1 MHSDRLNNTNNL
13 NPKFE
18 GFFIQMVMQ
27 GQKQRVQE
35 IVTEAFGLDCQVKS
49 LGDNGTEFQVTLNK
63 KVLSVKQAWDKSYY
77 LRSQPGVVDAQPL
90 FAVPIPE
97 PIAEQSRNFNQS
109 EPIGDTQGQIE
120 EQSSDVE
127 WGLKQ
132 VRVFE
137 AWSRFF
143 PDPKQPPGHD
153 VIIGLPDTGYS
164 EHPEIIRNLLLAKG
178 YDFLKKDKDPKDELE
193 RSSGEVINN
202 PGHGTSTASIAIS
215 PKGTQGDYLS
225 GKAVTGVAPGAK
237 VVPLRVSSSVVLLSV
252 QNLAEAIEYA
262 ADNNIHV
269 LSISL
274 GSGFF
279 NQRLRSAIIYA
290 QKRGVIIVAASGTY
304 VPYVV
309 WPAAYDEVIAVT
321 GSNVLRQI
329 WSGASQGPKVD
340 VTAPAEKVW
349 YAKVEKID
357 NEVRYNIRQ
366 GSGTSFSAPLVA
378 GVAALWLSYHGR
390 EQLIKRYGAEKIPF
404 IFNQILRDSCDKF
417 PTWKPNKFGE
427 GIVNAEKVL
436 AAPLPDNLSRSI
448 IAPAKALEQHAQI
461 DNGTLDT
468 FAHLFE
474 AQLSDSQQKANF
486 IQVAGDNNKLQA
498 CLAELLQTTQTQLPQ
513 RLKEVG
519 QELAF
524 YFTTNPKLY
533 QQLALALSSQ
543 KSDPNQLKTKSL
555 TESSKSNNLDSVR
568 EILLQNVSEVLMTKL
583 KLTSAT

>member
-1 MHSDRLNNTNNL
+1 MDSDRLNNTNNL
-13 NPKFE
+13 TPKFE
-18 GFFIQMVMQ
+18 GFFIEMVMP
-27 GQKQRVQE
+27 GQKKRVQE
-35 IVTEAFGLDCQVKS
+35 VVTQAFGLDGQVKS
-49 LGDNGTEFQVTLNK
+49 VGDNQTEFQVTLKK
-63 KVLSVKQAWDKSYY
+63 KVLSVKDAWDKSYH

-90 FAVPIPE
+90 FAVPL
-97 PIAEQSRNFNQS
+97 ADVSQS

-127 WGLKQ
+127 WSLKQ
-132 VRVFE
+132 IRVFE

-143 PDPKQPPGHD
+143 PEEQRPPGHD
-153 VIIGLPDTGYS
+153 IIIGLPDTGYS

-193 RSSGEVINN
+193 RALGQVINN
-202 PGHGTSTASIAIS
+202 PGHGTSTASILIS
-215 PKGTQGDYLS
+215 PRGAQADYLS

-237 VVPLRVSSSVVLLSV
+237 VVPLRVSYSVVLLSV

-274 GSGFF
+274 GTGFF
-279 NQRLRSAIIYA
+279 NQRLRTAIIYA

-321 GSNVLRQI
+321 GSNVLREI
-329 WSGASQGPKVD
+329 WSGAPQGRQVD

-349 YAKVEKID
+349 YAKVDKID
-357 NEVRYNIRQ
+357 NEFRYNILQ
-366 GSGTSFSAPLVA
+366 GSGTSFSAPIVA

-417 PTWKPNKFGE
+417 PTWKPDKVGA
-427 GIVNAEKVL
+427 GIVNTEKVL
-436 AAPLPDNLSRSI
+436 AAPLPDNVSGTNF
-448 IAPAKALEQHAQI
+448 APAIALQQHPAI
-461 DNGTLDT
+461 DNGRLET
-468 FAHLFE
+468 FTHLFE
-474 AQLSDSQQKANF
+474 NQLTDNQPKDNF
-486 IQVAGDNNKLQA
+486 IAVAGDRNKLLA
-498 CLAELLQTTQTQLPQ
+498 TLAELLQTTETQLPQ

-524 YFTTNPKLY
+524 HITTNPKLY
-533 QQLALALSSQ
+533 QQLAKVLSIE
-543 KSDPNQLKTKSL
+543 KPDANQLKTKSL
-555 TESSKSNNLDSVR
+555 TESSKSNNLNSVR
-568 EILLQNVSEVLMTKL
+568 EILLQNVSEVLKTKL
-583 KLTSAT
+583 R

>member
-13 NPKFE
+13 SPKFE
-18 GFFIQMVMQ
+18 GFFIEMVMP

-35 IVTEAFGLDCQVKS
+35 IVTKVFGLDWQVKS
-49 LGDNGTEFQVTLNK
+49 VGDNRTEFQVTLNK
-63 KVLSVKQAWDKSYY
+63 KVYSVKDAWDKSYN

-90 FAVPIPE
+90 FAVPL
-97 PIAEQSRNFNQS
+97 ADNSQS

-120 EQSSDVE
+120 EQSNDVE

-143 PDPKQPPGHD
+143 PDPKRPPGHD
-153 VIIGLPDTGYS
+153 IIIGLPDTGYS

-193 RSSGEVINN
+193 RSFGEVINN

-215 PKGTQGDYLS
+215 PRGRQGDYLS

-237 VVPLRVSSSVVLLSV
+237 VVPLRVSYSVVLLSV

-274 GSGFF
+274 GTGFF

-290 QKRGVIIVAASGTY
+290 QKRGVIIVAASGTF

-329 WSGASQGPKVD
+329 WSGASRGPQVD

-357 NEVRYNIRQ
+357 NELRYNILQ

-404 IFNQILRDSCDKF
+404 IFNQILRDSCEKF
-417 PTWKPNKFGE
+417 PTWKPNKFGA

-436 AAPLPDNLSRSI
+436 AAPLPDNLSRTNF
-448 IAPAKALEQHAQI
+448 APAIALQQHPAI
-461 DNGTLDT
+461 DNGRLET

-474 AQLSDSQQKANF
+474 NQLSDSQPKANF
-486 IQVAGDNNKLQA
+486 IAPAKDNTKLQA
-498 CLAELLQTTQTQLPQ
+498 SLAELLQTTETQLPQ

-524 YFTTNPKLY
+524 HITTNPKLY
-533 QQLALALSSQ
+533 QQLAKTLSTE

-555 TESSKSNNLDSVR
+555 TESSNNLDSVR
-568 EILLQNVSEVLMTKL
+568 EILLQNVSEVLKTKL
-583 KLTSAT
+583 R

>member
-13 NPKFE
+13 SPKFE
-18 GFFIQMVMQ
+18 GFFIQMVMP

-35 IVTEAFGLDCQVKS
+35 IVTEVFGLDWQVKS
-49 LGDNGTEFQVTLNK
+49 LGDNRTEFQVTLNK
-63 KVLSVKQAWDKSYY
+63 KVLSVKDAWDKSYK

-90 FAVPIPE
+90 FAVPIP
-97 PIAEQSRNFNQS
+97 NHFQS

-143 PDPKQPPGHD
+143 PEEKRPPGHGI
-153 VIIGLPDTGYS
+153 IIGLPDTGYS
-164 EHPEIIRNLLLAKG
+164 EHPEIIPNLLLAKG
-178 YDFLKKDKDPKDELE
+178 YDFLKKDKDPKDELQ
-193 RSSGEVINN
+193 RSPGEVINN

-215 PKGTQGDYLS
+215 PRGRQGDYLS

-237 VVPLRVSSSVVLLSV
+237 LVPLRVSYSVVLLSV

-274 GSGFF
+274 GTGFF
-279 NQRLRSAIIYA
+279 NQRLRTAIIYA

-304 VPYVV
+304 TPYVV

-329 WSGASQGPKVD
+329 WSGAPQGPKVD

-349 YAKVEKID
+349 YAKVDKID
-357 NEVRYNIRQ
+357 NELRYNILQ

-404 IFNQILRDSCDKF
+404 IFNQILRDSCEKF
-417 PTWKPNKFGE
+417 PTWKPNKFGA
-427 GIVNAEKVL
+427 GIVNAEKLL

-448 IAPAKALEQHAQI
+448 IAPAIALQQHPAI
-461 DNGTLDT
+461 DNGRLET

-474 AQLSDSQQKANF
+474 NQLSDSQPKANF
-486 IQVAGDNNKLQA
+486 IAPAKDNTKLQA
-498 CLAELLQTTQTQLPQ
+498 SLAELLQTTETQLPQ

-524 YFTTNPKLY
+524 HFTTNPKLY
-533 QQLALALSSQ
+533 QQLAKALSTE

-555 TESSKSNNLDSVR
+555 TESSSNNLDSVR
-568 EILLQNVSEVLMTKL
+568 EILLQNVSEVLKTKL
-583 KLTSAT
+583 R

>member
-1 MHSDRLNNTNNL
+1 MVSDRLNNTNNL

-18 GFFIQMVMQ
+18 GFFIEMVVP
-27 GQKQRVQE
+27 GQKKRVQE
-35 IVTEAFGLDCQVKS
+35 VVTQAFGLDGQVKS
-49 LGDNGTEFQVTLNK
+49 VGDNQTEFQVTLKK
-63 KVLSVKQAWDKSYY
+63 KVLSVKDAWDKSYH

-90 FAVPIPE
+90 FAVPL
-97 PIAEQSRNFNQS
+97 ADNSQS

-127 WGLKQ
+127 WSLKQ
-132 VRVFE
+132 LRVFE

-153 VIIGLPDTGYS
+153 IIIGLPDTGYS
-164 EHPEIIRNLLLAKG
+164 EHPEIISNLLLAKG

-193 RSSGEVINN
+193 RSPGEVLNN
-202 PGHGTSTASIAIS
+202 PGHGTSTASVAIS
-215 PKGTQGDYLS
+215 PRGAQGNYLS

-237 VVPLRVSSSVVLLSV
+237 LVPLRVSYSVILLSV

-274 GSGFF
+274 GTGFF

-329 WSGASQGPKVD
+329 WSGASQGRQVD

-357 NEVRYNIRQ
+357 NELRYNILQ
-366 GSGTSFSAPLVA
+366 GSGTSFSAPIVA

-417 PTWKPNKFGE
+417 PTWKPDKFGA

-436 AAPLPDNLSRSI
+436 AAPLPDNVTQTNF
-448 IAPAKALEQHAQI
+448 APAIALQQHPAI
-461 DNGTLDT
+461 DNGRLET
-468 FAHLFE
+468 FTHLFE
-474 AQLSDSQQKANF
+474 NQLSDSQPKANF
-486 IQVAGDNNKLQA
+486 IGVAGDNNKLLA
-498 CLAELLQTTQTQLPQ
+498 SLAELLQTTETQLPQ

-524 YFTTNPKLY
+524 HLTTNPKLY
-533 QQLALALSSQ
+533 QQLAKVLSAE

-568 EILLQNVSEVLMTKL
+568 EILLQNVSEVLKTKL
-583 KLTSAT
+583 R

>member
-1 MHSDRLNNTNNL
+1 MDSDRLNYTSNL

-18 GFFIQMVMQ
+18 GFFIEMVMP
-27 GQKQRVQE
+27 GQKKRVQE
-35 IVTEAFGLDCQVKS
+35 VVTQAFGLDGQVKS
-49 LGDNGTEFQVTLNK
+49 IGDNQTEFQVTLKK
-63 KVLSVKQAWDKSYY
+63 KVLSVKDAWDKSYH

-90 FAVPIPE
+90 FAVPL
-97 PIAEQSRNFNQS
+97 ADNSQS

-127 WGLKQ
+127 WSLKQ
-132 VRVFE
+132 IRVFE

-143 PDPKQPPGHD
+143 PDPQRPPGHD
-153 VIIGLPDTGYS
+153 IIIGLPDTGYS

-178 YDFLKKDKDPKDELE
+178 YDFLKKDKDPKDELV
-193 RSSGEVINN
+193 RSFGEVLNN
-202 PGHGTSTASIAIS
+202 PGHGTSTASVIIS
-215 PKGTQGDYLS
+215 PRGTQGDYLS

-237 VVPLRVSSSVVLLSV
+237 LVPLRVSYSVILLSV

-274 GSGFF
+274 GTGFF

-329 WSGASQGPKVD
+329 WSGASQGRQVD

-349 YAKVEKID
+349 YAKVDKID
-357 NEVRYNIRQ
+357 NELRYNILQ
-366 GSGTSFSAPLVA
+366 GSGTSFSAPIVA

-417 PTWKPNKFGE
+417 PTWKPDKFGA

-436 AAPLPDNLSRSI
+436 AAPLPDNLSRTNF
-448 IAPAKALEQHAQI
+448 APAIALQQHPAI
-461 DNGTLDT
+461 DNGRIET
-468 FAHLFE
+468 FTHLFE
-474 AQLSDSQQKANF
+474 NQLTDSQPKDNF
-486 IQVAGDNNKLQA
+486 IAVAGDNNKL
-498 CLAELLQTTQTQLPQ
+498 LASLAKLLQTTETQLPQ

-524 YFTTNPKLY
+524 HITTNPKLY
-533 QQLALALSSQ
+533 QQLAKALSTE
-543 KSDPNQLKTKSL
+543 KSDANQLKTKSL

-568 EILLQNVSEVLMTKL
+568 EILLQNVSEVLKTKL
-583 KLTSAT
+583 R

>member
-18 GFFIQMVMQ
+18 GFFIEMVMP
-27 GQKQRVQE
+27 GQKQKVQE
-35 IVTEAFGLDCQVKS
+35 IVTEAFGLDGQVKS
-49 LGDNGTEFQVTLNK
+49 LGDNRTEFQVTLNK
-63 KVLSVKQAWDKSYY
+63 KVLSVKDAWDKSYR

-90 FAVPIPE
+90 FAVPL
-97 PIAEQSRNFNQS
+97 AENSQS

-143 PDPKQPPGHD
+143 PDPKLPPGHD

-164 EHPEIIRNLLLAKG
+164 EHPEIIANLLLAKG

-193 RSSGEVINN
+193 KSSGEVINN

-215 PKGTQGDYLS
+215 PRGRQGNYLS

-237 VVPLRVSSSVVLLSV
+237 VVPLRVSYSVLLLSV

-274 GSGFF
+274 GTGFF
-279 NQRLRSAIIYA
+279 NQRLRTAIIYA

-329 WSGASQGPKVD
+329 WSGASQGRQVD

-349 YAKVEKID
+349 YAKVDKID
-357 NEVRYNIRQ
+357 NQFRYNILQ

-378 GVAALWLSYHGR
+378 GIAALWLSYHGR

-404 IFNQILRDSCDKF
+404 IFNQILRDSCEKF
-417 PTWKPNKFGE
+417 PTWKPDKFGA

-436 AAPLPDNLSRSI
+436 AAPLPDNVSRTNF
-448 IAPAKALEQHAQI
+448 APAIALQQHPPI
-461 DNGTLDT
+461 DNGRLET

-474 AQLSDSQQKANF
+474 KQLTDNQPKANF
-486 IQVAGDNNKLQA
+486 IGVAGDNNKLQA
-498 CLAELLQTTQTQLPQ
+498 SLAELLQTTETQLPQ

-524 YFTTNPKLY
+524 HITTNPKLY
-533 QQLALALSSQ
+533 QQLAKALSTE

-555 TESSKSNNLDSVR
+555 IESSKSNNLDSVR

-583 KLTSAT
+583 KLNNSL

>member
-1 MHSDRLNNTNNL
+1 MHSDRLNNTSNL
-13 NPKFE
+13 SPKFE
-18 GFFIQMVMQ
+18 GFFIEMVMP

-35 IVTEAFGLDCQVKS
+35 VVTEAFGLDGQVKS
-49 LGDNGTEFQVTLNK
+49 VGDNRTEFQVTLNK
-63 KVLSVKQAWDKSYY
+63 KVLSVKDAWDKSYK

-90 FAVPIPE
+90 FAVPL
-97 PIAEQSRNFNQS
+97 ADNTQS

-143 PDPKQPPGHD
+143 PDPKRPPGHD
-153 VIIGLPDTGYS
+153 IIIGLPDTGYS

-178 YDFLKKDKDPKDELE
+178 YDFLKKDFDPKDELE
-193 RSSGEVINN
+193 KSPGEVINN

-215 PKGTQGDYLS
+215 PKGAQGDYLS

-237 VVPLRVSSSVVLLSV
+237 VVPLRVSYSVVLLSV

-274 GSGFF
+274 GTGFF

-290 QKRGVIIVAASGTY
+290 QKRGVIIVAASGTF

-329 WSGASQGPKVD
+329 WSGAPQGPKVD

-357 NEVRYNIRQ
+357 NQLRYNILQ

-378 GVAALWLSYHGR
+378 GIAALWLSYHGR

-404 IFNQILRDSCDKF
+404 IFNQILRDSCEKF
-417 PTWKPNKFGE
+417 PTWKPNKFGA

-436 AAPLPDNLSRSI
+436 AAPLPDNVSRTNF
-448 IAPAKALEQHAQI
+448 APAYALQQHPAI
-461 DNGTLDT
+461 DSGRLET

-474 AQLSDSQQKANF
+474 KQLSDSQPKANF
-486 IQVAGDNNKLQA
+486 IGVAGDNNKLQA
-498 CLAELLQTTQTQLPQ
+498 TLAELLQTTETQLPQ

-524 YFTTNPKLY
+524 HLTTNPKLY
-533 QQLALALSSQ
+533 QQLAKTLSTE
-543 KSDPNQLKTKSL
+543 KSDPNQLKTRSL
-555 TESSKSNNLDSVR
+555 TESSSNNLDSVR
-568 EILLQNVSEVLMTKL
+568 EILLQNVSEVLKTKL
-583 KLTSAT
+583 R

>member
-18 GFFIQMVMQ
+18 GFFIEMVMS

-35 IVTEAFGLDCQVKS
+35 IVTEAFGVDGKVKS
-49 LGDNGTEFQVTLNK
+49 LGDNRTEFQVTLNK
-63 KVLSVKQAWDKSYY
+63 KVLSVKEAWDKSYHV
-77 LRSQPGVVDAQPL
+77 RSQPGVVDAQPL
-90 FAVPIPE
+90 FTV

-127 WGLKQ
+127 WSLKQ

-143 PDPKQPPGHD
+143 PDPKRPPGHD
-153 VIIGLPDTGYS
+153 IIIGLPDTGYS
-164 EHPEIIRNLLLAKG
+164 EHPEIISNLLLEKG
-178 YDFLKKDKDPKDELE
+178 YDFIKGDRDAKDELE
-193 RSSGEVINN
+193 KSSGEIINN
-202 PGHGTSTASIAIS
+202 PGHGTSAASIAIS
-215 PKGTQGDYLS
+215 PRGTQGDYLS

-237 VVPLRVSSSVVLLSV
+237 LVPLRVSYSVVLLSV

-274 GSGFF
+274 GTGFF

-304 VPYVV
+304 IPYVV

-329 WSGASQGPKVD
+329 WSGASQGRQVD

-349 YAKVEKID
+349 YAKVDKID
-357 NEVRYNIRQ
+357 NELRYNILQ
-366 GSGTSFSAPLVA
+366 GSGTSFSAPIVA
-378 GVAALWLSYHGR
+378 GIAALWLSYHGR
-390 EQLIKRYGAEKIPF
+390 EELIKRYGAEKIPF
-404 IFNQILRDSCDKF
+404 IFNQILRDSCEKF

-427 GIVNAEKVL
+427 GIVNAEKAL
-436 AAPLPDNLSRSI
+436 AAPLPDNVSRTNF
-448 IAPAKALEQHAQI
+448 APAQALQQHPAI
-461 DNGTLDT
+461 DNGRLET
-468 FAHLFE
+468 FTHLFE
-474 AQLSDSQQKANF
+474 KQLSNSQPNTSF
-486 IQVAGDNNKLQA
+486 IGGVIQDNTKLQA
-498 CLAELLQTTQTQLPQ
+498 CLAELLQTTETQLPQ

-524 YFTTNPKLY
+524 YFATNPELY
-533 QQLALALSSQ
+533 QQLALALSE
-543 KSDPNQLKTKSL
+543 KSDSNQLETRSL

-568 EILLQNVSEVLMTKL
+568 EILLQNVSEVLKTKL
-583 KLTSAT
+583 R